1 MTDNMTDNMMEQ
13 TTKLPGS
20 YDAPRRRHRDGR
32 RHLRGR
38 AMAIPGIAVL
48 AVGGLAAVPA
58 ASYAAGNGVL
68 LTTHT
73 IRGYGQV
80 LANRQGFTLYSLSS
94 EGSGKVTCKATCW
107 KFWPPVLVPAT
118 ASVKTVSLAAGVD
131 GAIGFT
137 SQHGNTKQLTFDGYP
152 LYTFVK
158 DTKPGQVNGEG
169 IVAFGGTWGMLHVSN
184 LIMPAK
190 SAAPKPATGAKS
202 SYGAQ
207 SGGTSKA
214 GSTSGSSGGW

>member
-1 MTDNMTDNMMEQ
+1 MTEQ
-13 TTKLPGS
+13 TTKVPGN
-20 YDAPRRRHRDGR
+20 DAPVRRHRDGR
-32 RHLRGR
+32 RRLRGR
-38 AMAIPGIAVL
+38 ALAVPAVAAL
-48 AVGGLAAVPA
+48 AVGILAAVPA
-58 ASYAAGNGVL
+58 ASYAAGSGVV

-73 IRGYGQV
+73 ARGYGQV

-94 EGSGKVTCKATCW
+94 EGGGKVTCKATCW

-118 ASVKTVSLAAGVD
+118 ASVKTVSLGAGVE
-131 GAIGFT
+131 GTIGFT
-137 SQHGNTKQLTFDGYP
+137 GQHGNTKQLTFDGYP

-158 DTKPGQVNGEG
+158 DTKPGQITGEG

-190 SAAPKPATGAKS
+190 GATAKPGAGTTS
-202 SYGAQ
+202 SYGTK